1 MLAQRKFAQDQ
12 LSRLEG
18 IRHRLGCLKDNIVL
32 VSGEEGYQKHY
43 RFFEKILKKLNNEIN
58 AMPAGY
64 RYQGVYY
71 IKEPYTIPPEY
82 TKHEDSIFMRE
93 DLVSWQ
99 KEEAGYP
106 DGAYYRSVF
115 KDPKGEHPLTKEDA
129 EPVAEYPSRWS
140 VVAQQDAK

>member
-1 MLAQRKFAQDQ
+1 MWENHKYGSVGVTIAMKRPNT
-12 LSRLEG
+12 
-18 IRHRLGCLKDNIVL
+18 LGGVKVM
-32 VSGEEGYQKHY
+32 VSTRQ
-43 RFFEKILKKLNNEIN
+43 
-58 AMPAGY
+58 
-64 RYQGVYY
+64 
-71 IKEPYTIPPEY
+71 EPYTIPPEY

-129 EPVAEYPSRWS
+129 KPVAEYPSRWA
-140 VVAQQDAK
+140 VLAQQDAK